1 MSVFDPLRLREAAAA
16 AVAAGGP
23 RERMFAA
30 LLDALEECYPG
41 RIARP
46 PRWVLSHAGGAL
58 GQFAILYGSLSEY
71 LLIFGTPIGTHGYT
85 GRFRYVT
92 DWAFFLTGEA
102 CYFAEGDLEPTVRRA
117 GETMVLER
125 RAGMGYRFAAETW
138 ILEYARGAIPTM
150 LPFGLADAML
160 SILDYRT
167 VRRSLGQYG
176 RHVIGNWLRGARR

>member
-1 MSVFDPLRLREAAAA
+1 MPVFDPHKLREAAASA
-16 AVAAGGP
+16 IAVGGP
-23 RERMFAA
+23 CERMFAV
-30 LLDALEECYPG
+30 LLDALEARYPG

-58 GQFAILYGSLSEY
+58 GQFTVLYGSLSEY

-85 GRFRYVT
+85 GRFRFAT

-117 GETMVLER
+117 GESMVLGR

-150 LPFGLADAML
+150 LPFGFADAML
-160 SILDYRT
+160 STLDYRT